1 MEEANMTDPAKEQAV
16 AAKYG
21 GNAVQL
27 RINGQPVTVPAGTI
41 VAAAM
46 ARAGVTRFRT
56 SVIGLPRGPLCGMGI
71 CMECCVTINGRAH
84 CRSCQRLCEAGMEVR
99 TDE

>member
-1 MEEANMTDPAKEQAV
+1 MTESALASTTSI
-16 AAKYG
+16 
-21 GNAVQL
+21 QL
-27 RINGQPVTVPAGTI
+27 RVNGQSVTVPKGTI
-41 VAAAM
+41 VAGAI

-71 CMECCVTINGRAH
+71 CMECCVTINGRAR
-84 CRSCQRLCEAGMEVR
+84 CRSCQTTCEDGMEVR